1 MAIDLAARCDFR
13 DRVAA
18 LIIENTFTSIPAVA
32 KELFQFAILR
42 WIPHF
47 FFKNRVYILMNYLI
61 IKIELNLIVVL
72 ILMNI

>member
-1 MAIDLAARCDFR
+1 MNTMLVFFMIGGAVAIDLAARCDFR

-47 FFKNRVYILMNYLI
+47 FFKNRVCI
-61 IKIELNLIVVL
+61 
-72 ILMNI
+72 